1 MLVTQAKNEWYLS
14 ESSSFRLPDSIVHK
28 DSFLLIFTA
37 LSGIFFVNAIQ
48 TRFPLSVGRQAFF
61 PLGLQAGSGT
71 GSPRA
76 PIQTSAC
83 SWPGSAPPS
92 HGDHRCWSAPEGCMF
107 LHQVPDCHS
116 GALQQRSTLQTGPPD
131 TLRLSPSPLTGSHAG
146 LRALHLRKA

>member
-1 MLVTQAKNEWYLS
+1 MVELLPGKEKFFLPPAEGSKVCYFLLEMQGSSLLVGICIVLEWYLS

-76 PIQTSAC
+76 PIQTRAC
-83 SWPGSAPPS
+83 S
-92 HGDHRCWSAPEGCMF
+92 
-107 LHQVPDCHS
+107 
-116 GALQQRSTLQTGPPD
+116 
-131 TLRLSPSPLTGSHAG
+131 
-146 LRALHLRKA
+146 